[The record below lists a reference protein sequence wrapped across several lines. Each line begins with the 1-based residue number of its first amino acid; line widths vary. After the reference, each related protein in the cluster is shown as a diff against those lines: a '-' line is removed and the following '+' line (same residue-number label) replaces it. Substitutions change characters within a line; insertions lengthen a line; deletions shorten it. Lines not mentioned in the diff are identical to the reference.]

1 MADAMWMKIRDVNWK
16 TFKSSAGDAAGMPT
30 ILKNLSSRKPAR
42 AIRASHQ
49 LWTALCGGGK
59 VYSAVVPAIPL
70 LLEIFSISDPSVQEG
85 IIDVLVRCDTAE
97 IDEKWDEDLKFLIVQ
112 AKENLTF
119 QRIKDD
125 IVKAKLE
132 DFAQG

>member
-16 TFKSSAGDAAGMPT
+16 IVNTSAGDGSSMPT

-49 LWTALCGGGK
+49 LWTALCGGGI

-70 LLEIFSISDPSVQEG
+70 LLEIFSISDPSVQDG

-97 IDEKWDEDLKFLIVQ
+97 IDPAWEEELKFLIVQ

-119 QRIKDD
+119 QRVKDE
-125 IVKAKLE
+125 IVKAKLD
-132 DFAQG
+132 DFANS